1 MYHRQ
6 KGMNKYQKTVKEG
19 QLQDNDQKPLH
30 SQKIT
35 VEVMTRL
42 TVKVTVE
49 LIPPEVKLTPVWKV
63 RMTADPDPQFIFEN
77 TDPDFHPGDVTKP
90 YDADAVAKEFLNLKS
105 PDAALTFFE
114 KFPFDETNQRI
125 RWSEIESIRKAFLSA
140 LANEPGPQDLA
151 LVFRPLQVQ
160 LLHDE
165 KVVKVISSKP
175 VKNEKFYAV
184 VGIAECKD
192 VLTSLRAVVF
202 LSRGSVWRQCANPK
216 CEMWFKPGRP
226 DQMHH
231 DPACTRRAIANRF
244 NEKTRKAN
252 KKREGTRKANKKR
265 RRK

>member
-1 MYHRQ
+1 
-6 KGMNKYQKTVKEG
+6 MNSAKTLSRGG
-19 QLQDNDQKPLH
+19 QLRNNNGKPLH

-49 LIPPEVKLTPVWKV
+49 VIPPKVNLSPVWKV
-63 RMTADPDPQFIFEN
+63 RMSADRDPQFIFEN
-77 TDPDFHPGDVTKP
+77 TDPDFHPGDVTSP

-105 PDAALTFFE
+105 PEAALAFFE
-114 KFPFDETNQRI
+114 KYPFDQTNQRI
-125 RWSEIESIRKAFLSA
+125 RWSEIESIRKTFLSA
-140 LANEPGPQDLA
+140 LANEPVAPDLQEF
-151 LVFRPLQVQ
+151 VFRPLQVQ

-165 KVVKVISSKP
+165 KVVQVISKKP
-175 VKNEKFYAV
+175 VKKEKFDSV

-192 VLTSLRAVVF
+192 VLSSLRAVAF
-202 LSRGSVWRQCANPK
+202 LSRGSIWRRCANPK

-226 DQMHH
+226 DQMNH

-244 NEKTRKAN
+244 NEQTRKA
-252 KKREGTRKANKKR
+252 KTKR